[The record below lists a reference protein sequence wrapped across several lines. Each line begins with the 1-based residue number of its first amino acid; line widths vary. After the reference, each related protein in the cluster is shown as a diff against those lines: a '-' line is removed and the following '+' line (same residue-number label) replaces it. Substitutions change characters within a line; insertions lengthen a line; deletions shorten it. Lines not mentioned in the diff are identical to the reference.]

1 MLDFLRKHTVV
12 IMAAMALVFVGL
24 MFIGSDVQGGS
35 LGSLFKKA
43 YVSVD
48 GRAYGDKDYAKMGV
62 QGLSTAHSLPYS
74 FGSLVSEFFVNPTS
88 TTELEI
94 INSIYS
100 RLKTNNHYAA
110 FLAYRGII
118 RREAARLGLTPSQ
131 EEVDAAIKLMPEF
144 ANDKGEFDVAKYQDF
159 ITMRGDMAVK
169 NQEELLRGLMEDTIS
184 LARIKQVLGAQV
196 TVDPDFAQA
205 VTESTFQQVTVN
217 TAFLNK
223 QAYRPQTD
231 PGEDEIK
238 AFWEKFKENYKN
250 EEARFATVYTFTPVG
265 DATTGADGKASN
277 ATIET
282 INLVEDKV
290 NPALETV
297 NARNMDKVIDDVLAA
312 NPGICKVEK
321 KHFNLVMRSN
331 APQELTLPINKSESD
346 GRSNTLVDVIY
357 LNNTAPQLA
366 MDADEKTIEDARATA
381 GMKQISTTQIL
392 MNGQVV
398 LVRVDG
404 ITPVMPLPYELARS
418 SARADLIDSMTVEAL
433 NKAAT
438 DLKAEVE
445 KSAQPLE
452 QFNAIAGKYGA
463 KVATYGPLANPAM
476 PTETAPAAPKDLPEA
491 AKVYRQSTLIN
502 PGKVTPAIDTGDG
515 LMLIQLVKREVED
528 TPQLRAISSGSMVD
542 YLSAQ
547 SSYMLRL
554 DWLKACIDR
563 YNVTV
568 YPIVNQMN

>member
-1 MLDFLRKHTVV
+1 MLDFLRKHTIV

-24 MFIGSDVQGGS
+24 MFIGGDVQGGS
-35 LGSLFKKA
+35 LSGLFKKA

-48 GRAYGDKDYAKMGV
+48 GRSYGDKDYARMGV

-74 FGSLVSEFFVNPTS
+74 FGSLVNEYFVNPTS
-88 TTELEI
+88 VAELEI

-100 RLKTNNHYAA
+100 RLKTNNHYAV

-118 RREAARLGLTPSQ
+118 RREAVRLGLNPSQ
-131 EEVDAAIKLMPEF
+131 EEVDAAIKEMPEF
-144 ANDKGEFDVAKYQDF
+144 ANDKGEFDVAKYQEF
-159 ITMRGDMAVK
+159 ITMRGDMAQK
-169 NQEELLRGLMEDTIS
+169 SQEELLRGLMEDTIS
-184 LARIKQVLGAQV
+184 LARIKEVLGSQI

-205 VTESTFQQVTVN
+205 VAESTFQQVTVN

-223 QAYRPQTD
+223 QAFRPKSD

-297 NARNMDKVIDDVLAA
+297 NAKNMDKVIDDVLAA

-331 APQELTLPINKSESD
+331 APQELKLPINKAESD
-346 GRSNTLVDVIY
+346 GRSDTLVDVIY
-357 LNNTAPQLA
+357 LNNTAPELA
-366 MDADEKTIEDARATA
+366 MDADEKAIEAARATA

-398 LVRVDG
+398 LVRIDG
-404 ITPVMPLPYELARS
+404 ITPVKPLPYEMARN
-418 SARADLIDSMTVEAL
+418 SARADLLDTMTVEAMF
-433 NKAAT
+433 KAAT
-438 DLKAEVE
+438 DLKTEVE

-452 QFNAIAGKYGA
+452 QFNAVAGKYGA
-463 KVATYGPLANPAM
+463 KVTAYGPIANPAM
-476 PTETAPAAPKDLPEA
+476 NTDATPAAPKDLPEVA
-491 AKVYRQSTLIN
+491 QVYKQSTLIN
-502 PGKVTPAIDTGDG
+502 PGQVTPAIDTGDG
-515 LMLIQLVKREVED
+515 LMLVQLVKREVED
-528 TPQLRAISSGSMVD
+528 TPQLRAISSQSMVE
-542 YLSAQ
+542 YLSTQ
-547 SSYMLRL
+547 SNYMLRL

-563 YNVTV
+563 YKVTV
-568 YPIVNQMN
+568 DPIVNQMN